1 MVASSSP
8 AVLKRWIALH
18 LKRLRTEA
26 GCRQQDAAN
35 RIGRSQQAI
44 VNIEK
49 AANLPSASD
58 LELLLTLYGVP
69 ERIDFF
75 RQLLAGARK
84 KDNWWKALSK
94 AVPKWFDL
102 YLGLEAG
109 AAELTSFD
117 ALLVPGLLQT
127 SDYAE
132 ATIRADPELSEEEV
146 RQRVEL
152 RIGRQQ
158 ILHRDDDPVR
168 IWAVLDEGVLH
179 RVRGSRAVMAAQLW
193 HLHEMAQHPR
203 INIQV
208 LPFEAGAHLGQTGSF
223 NIMKFPPEMGDPG
236 IVAVDQLVGG
246 HYYEDPAEVEAY
258 KRAMTQLQDL
268 AQDTKDS
275 QTHLSTAA
283 KEMNP

>member
-26 GCRQQDAAN
+26 GCRQQDAAI

-58 LELLLTLYGVP
+58 LELLLNLYGVP

-75 RQLLAGARK
+75 RQLLTGARK

-109 AAELTSFD
+109 AAELNSFD

-132 ATIRADPELSEEEV
+132 ATIRADPELSEEEIH
-146 RQRVEL
+146 QRVEL
-152 RIGRQQ
+152 RLGRQQ
-158 ILHRDDDPVR
+158 ILHRDDEPVR
-168 IWAVLDEGVLH
+168 IWSVLDEGVLH
-179 RVRGSRAVMAAQLW
+179 RLRGDRAVMAAQLR
-193 HLHEMAQHPR
+193 HLYEMAQHPR
-203 INIQV
+203 VNIQV
-208 LPFEAGAHLGQTGSF
+208 LPFDAGAHLGQTGSF

-236 IVAVDQLVGG
+236 IIAVDQLVGG
-246 HYYEDPAEVEAY
+246 HYYEDPVDVEAY

-268 AQDTKDS
+268 ARDTKDS
-275 QTHLSTAA
+275 RMLLSTAA
-283 KEMNP
+283 KEMT